1 MAESATPGG
10 EVRATGPAGA
20 PPREIRVRPRTV
32 LTVLLTALVVAGVVW
47 LLIEAWQVVTW
58 IVIAIFFAVTLVPVV
73 DWLERRGLPN
83 TAAVIVVAILALVAV
98 GLLAWAFVPP
108 LVEQTTDLIRA
119 VPGAV
124 DDLTRGRGPLGFLES
139 EYHIVER
146 AKKAVEGQTG
156 GSVLGVTA
164 PALGVVRGAVTAVV
178 AVITIFFMTLF
189 LLREG
194 RAWVAR
200 ILGLV
205 PEAHRPRWKRVS
217 DGIAR
222 TVRGYVAG
230 NLVISLVAGLVAFA
244 ALTATG
250 VPFAVP
256 LALVVA
262 LLDLIPL
269 VGATV
274 ATVVAAGVALSQGW
288 VPFAIVLAVLVV
300 YQQAENHLLQPFVYG
315 RAVQLSPLVVLV
327 AVLLGGTVA
336 GVIGALL
343 AIPVAGSLQVILLE
357 LLRPR
362 REAAETSDPVEAAEA
377 HPS

>member
-1 MAESATPGG
+1 MAESAS
-10 EVRATGPAGA
+10 
-20 PPREIRVRPRTV
+20 PREIRVRPRTV
-32 LTVLLTALVVAGVVW
+32 LVVLLTALLVALIVW
-47 LLIEAWQVVTW
+47 LLLEAWQVVTW
-58 IVIAIFFAVTLVPVV
+58 IVIAIFFAIALVPAV
-73 DWLERRGLPN
+73 DLLERRGLPN
-83 TAAVIVVAILALVAV
+83 LLAVAAVAVLALVAV

-108 LVEQTTDLIRA
+108 LVRQTTDLVEA

-124 DDLTRGRGPLGFLES
+124 DEITRGRGPLGFLQR
-139 EYHIVER
+139 EYGLVDRVRE
-146 AKKAVEGQTG
+146 AVKGQTG

-164 PALGVVRGAVTAVV
+164 PALGVVRGALTAVV
-178 AVITIFFMTLF
+178 AAVTIFFLTIF

-194 RAWVAR
+194 RSWVER

-205 PEAHRPRWKRVS
+205 PEAQRPRWKRVS

-230 NLVISLVAGLVAFA
+230 NLLISLVAGLTAFA
-244 ALTATG
+244 VLTAAG

-256 LALVVA
+256 LAVLVA

-269 VGATV
+269 VGASV
-274 ATVVAAGVALSQGW
+274 ATAVVSLVALSEGW
-288 VPFAIVLAVLVV
+288 LPFAIVLAVLVA
-300 YQQAENHLLQPFVYG
+300 YQQVENHVLQPLIYG
-315 RAVQLSPLVVLV
+315 RTVQLSPLVVLV

-343 AIPVAGSLQVILLE
+343 AIPIAGSIQVILTE

-362 REAAETSDPVEAAEA
+362 REAAGAA
-377 HPS
+377 PG